1 MCKKGDYWLTR
12 YTKEERNK
20 TRKGFKRHIHQY
32 LADNNIDDDFDKD
45 ITAIAFNILTPTIVP
60 TSGNFFYNN
69 HGIKHFIT
77 SNGPIPIKT
86 AKNIV
91 ISINN
96 NAFTYSLTGSI
107 EPNSTDPS
115 GTEPS
120 TVRRGN
126 IDNKS
131 SNDKGKSATYLY
143 NNNPPDL
150 TVDIDFLDYHFDDN
164 G

>member
-1 MCKKGDYWLTR
+1 MCKKRDYWSTKH
-12 YTKEERNK
+12 TKEEHNK
-20 TRKGFKRHIHQY
+20 VRKGFKRCVYQY
-32 LADNNIDDDFDKD
+32 LVDNDINNDFNKD
-45 ITAIAFNILTPTIVP
+45 IMAMAVNTLTPTAIP
-60 TSGNFFYNN
+60 TSSNFFYDDYN
-69 HGIKHFIT
+69 IKHFMT

-91 ISINN
+91 TSINN
-96 NAFTYSLTGSI
+96 NAFAYSLTGI
-107 EPNSTDPS
+107 EPG

-120 TVRRGN
+120 TVRCSN
-126 IDNKS
+126 VNNKS

-150 TVDIDFLDYHFDDN
+150 TVNINFLNCHFNDN